1 VVAAPKPR
9 KKPKSVRGRRVRKQ
23 AAARVNHK
31 ARGRTAL
38 VVMLALLGVGLTKLV
53 LIQTVDAAAYAAAG
67 ENQRGRTIDLPAQRG
82 SITDRNGVQLAFSVE
97 GKRIAV
103 RPTLFADDQQRGQ
116 VADVI
121 LATLGNTASE
131 QGLTRAGLIKKM
143 SGSKKYVYV
152 ADKVM
157 PAQAD
162 AIMEKVRPLLLYGF
176 PKTVGEPGQKV
187 TQQDRLHLSI
197 DQKNAALNAVV
208 PERQDIREYPNAA
221 VASSIVGA
229 TGWNGR
235 GLSGIENRY
244 DATLAGTPGS
254 RDVDVDNQGTPIP
267 GTVRGETPATDGTS
281 IQLTIDSD
289 IEYRAQQVLQDY
301 VTRMGAHGG
310 NVMIMEVKTGKVVA
324 GASFTPKADLAK
336 PTDPQWT
343 NGWIADPIEPGS
355 VNKVV
360 TFAAAL
366 QKKLIT
372 PTTVLTVDGRITTGG
387 VTVSDAWS
395 HGPVDMTATGILAKS
410 SNVGT
415 LMLANEVGVK
425 DYYSMITKFGIG
437 KKTGIQLSGESAG
450 RLPALAQWTG
460 STFANVPIGQ
470 GVSMT
475 MVQLAAMYQTIANGG
490 VRMQPTLIQAT
501 TTDGR
506 ATQAPT
512 APGTRVIDAR
522 TAKTLSS
529 MLTATMQ
536 DGDMAHRGTAPAAA
550 IPGYQVAGKTG
561 TAQQVVN
568 GRYSDSMYTT
578 TFAGFLPA
586 DNPKYVVVISL
597 DRPSGDRE
605 GGTSAAPMFHDLGAY
620 LMDAS
625 NVPPSTTAA
634 PVRELYVNLGG

>member
-1 VVAAPKPR
+1 
-9 KKPKSVRGRRVRKQ
+9 
-23 AAARVNHK
+23 
-31 ARGRTAL
+31 L

-67 ENQRGRTIDLPAQRG
+67 ENQRERTIDLPAQRG

-97 GKRIAV
+97 GRRLAV
-103 RPTLFADDQQRGQ
+103 RPTLFADDRQRGA

-121 LATLGNTASE
+121 LSTLADSAAAK
-131 QGLTRAGLIKKM
+131 GLTRAGLIKKM
-143 SGSKKYVYV
+143 SGTKKYVYV

-157 PAQAD
+157 PAQSD
-162 AIMEKVRPLLLYGF
+162 AILEKVRPLLLYGF
-176 PKTVGEPGQKV
+176 PKTEAEPGQKV

-197 DQKNAALNAVV
+197 TAKDKALNALV
-208 PERQDIREYPNAA
+208 PDRQDVREYPNAGIA
-221 VASSIVGA
+221 TSVVGT
-229 TGWNGR
+229 TGWDGR

-254 RDVDVDNQGTPIP
+254 RDVDVDTQGTPIP

-281 IQLTIDSD
+281 IQLTLDTD
-289 IEYRAQQVLQDY
+289 VQYRAQQVLQQY
-301 VTRMGAHGG
+301 VTEMGAHGG
-310 NVMIMEVKTGKVVA
+310 NVMIEETKTGKIVA
-324 GASFTPKADLAK
+324 GASYTPNQFL
-336 PTDPQWT
+336 TDKSPAEWSNQ
-343 NGWIADPIEPGS
+343 WIADPIEPGS

-366 QKKLIT
+366 QKRLIT
-372 PTTVLTVDGRITTGG
+372 PNTVLSVDGQITTGG
-387 VTVSDAWS
+387 ITVGDAWS

-437 KKTGIQLSGESAG
+437 KKTGIQLSGESPG
-450 RLPALAQWTG
+450 RLPVWSADPAKSQRTA

-475 MVQLAAMYQTIANGG
+475 MVQLAAVYQTIANDG
-490 VRMQPTLIQAT
+490 VRLPPSLVQAT
-501 TTDGR
+501 TTDGTTTETP
-506 ATQAPT
+506 AA
-512 APGTRVIDAR
+512 AGTRVIDAT
-522 TAKTLSS
+522 TAKTLRS
-529 MLTATMQ
+529 MLTATVQ

-550 IPGYQVAGKTG
+550 ITGYQVAGKTG
-561 TAQQVVN
+561 TAQQFVD
-568 GRYSDSMYTT
+568 GKYSDSMYTT

-586 DNPKYVVVISL
+586 DNPQYVVVISL
-597 DRPSGDRE
+597 DRPGGDRE

-620 LMDAS
+620 LMDAM
-625 NVPPSTTAA
+625 NVPPSAEAA
-634 PVRELYVNLGG
+634 PVRDLYVNLGG